1 MLHDITYR
9 QQQLK
14 QTMATHRKIK
24 MKMVTPLPINN
35 YTWVRAWWQTQW
47 CVKILVCFLGSQT
60 LLHETI
66 FPLPKEYYHYPGNCI
81 YFFTSTYTISVGF
94 QRTCPCLRSC
104 ISTPVHTFHT
114 ANLLIRHN
122 CVSQLT
128 CMIPIWP
135 YAMLMSLLLASLSLL
150 ASLGFLSIILL
161 SAFS

>member
-1 MLHDITYR
+1 MLSGFLNTITWNN
-9 QQQLK
+9 
-14 QTMATHRKIK
+14 KI
-24 MKMVTPLPINN
+24 
-35 YTWVRAWWQTQW
+35 
-47 CVKILVCFLGSQT
+47 
-60 LLHETI
+60 I
-66 FPLPKEYYHYPGNCI
+66 FPLPKVYYHLLLHFYMYNLCRLSKNVPMPQI
-81 YFFTSTYTISVGF
+81 LLQRSSVH
-94 QRTCPCLRSC
+94 SM
-104 ISTPVHTFHT
+104 STFHT

>member
-1 MLHDITYR
+1 
-9 QQQLK
+9 
-14 QTMATHRKIK
+14 MATHRKIK

-35 YTWVRAWWQTQW
+35 YAWVRAWWQSQW
-47 CVKILVCFLGSQT
+47 CSQNLGMLSGFSN
-60 LLHETI
+60 TI
-66 FPLPKEYYHYPGNCI
+66 TWNNLSPTKSVYCHYPGNCI
-81 YFFTSTYTISVGF
+81 YFSTSTCTISVGF

-104 ISTPVHTFHT
+104 ISAPVHTFHT